1 MSFLNS
7 ARKCD
12 QIHNKE
18 KYEAAAKR
26 ELLVQQT
33 GLWILGDNDAAFWKE
48 KHFKRASLFWFDLEL
63 SAQCL
68 FN

>member
-1 MSFLNS
+1 MSFLSS
-7 ARKCD
+7 ATKCD

-26 ELLVQQT
+26 ELQT
-33 GLWILGDNDAAFWKE
+33 GLWILDDSDAAFWKE